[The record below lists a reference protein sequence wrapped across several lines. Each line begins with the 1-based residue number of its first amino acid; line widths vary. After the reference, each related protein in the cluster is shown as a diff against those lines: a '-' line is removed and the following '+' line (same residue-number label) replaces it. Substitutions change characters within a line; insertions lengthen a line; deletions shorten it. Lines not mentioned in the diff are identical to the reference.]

1 MATCMTMTLIL
12 RPLFCV
18 IFSLALLASAAHAQ
32 TTYRWLD
39 PATGR
44 IVISDMPPPMGV
56 KQVIRQD
63 DKKSD
68 KANDDTSGGNKQ
80 SLPYAARQAA
90 EKFPVT
96 LYTAANCIEGCRQAR
111 ELLNNRGVPFTE
123 RMMQGQEEIAE
134 LTKRLGGEATVPS
147 LSVGPQYL
155 KGFEASTWQNL
166 LDLAGYPK
174 SPAYG
179 AKPSGIFAK

>member
-1 MATCMTMTLIL
+1 MSITSML
-12 RPLFCV
+12 RSLLF
-18 IFSLALLASAAHAQ
+18 FAALLVGTASDAQ

-44 IVISDMPPPMGV
+44 IVISDMPPPLGA
-56 KQVIRQD
+56 KQVVTQTG
-63 DKKSD
+63 KTSAE
-68 KANDDTSGGNKQ
+68 ANGNTQ
-80 SLPYAARQAA
+80 ALPYATRQAA

-111 ELLNNRGVPFTE
+111 DLLNGRGVPFNE

-134 LTKRLGGEATVPS
+134 LTKQLGGEATVPS
-147 LSVGPQYL
+147 LSVGKQYL
-155 KGFEASTWQNL
+155 KGFEASTWNNL

-174 SPAYG
+174 SAAYG